1 MNIKATIDEL
11 AELKQQG
18 KLIKDKIDLKTKELQ
33 EQCISVFEDKNI
45 KTTEVYGTNNNSAI
59 ATYSQKVEILN
70 YQALENIIDKNL
82 LSEKIERRQE
92 IKYDIDEKFKEAIII
107 FYTNDYMKDLTI
119 EELVKIEFSELDNKV
134 QNLLMKKLKGN
145 YKADKKLL
153 RKYISDKDLD
163 VELFTINKIKN
174 YDKVKAFFNVDDKEL
189 KENLKRYISLDE
201 TVKITIK
208 YEDL

>member
-1 MNIKATIDEL
+1 MSIKNTIDEL

-45 KTTEVYGTNNNSAI
+45 KTTEVYGTKNNSAI
-59 ATYSQKVEILN
+59 ATYSQKLEILN

-82 LSEKIERRQE
+82 LNEKIERKQE

-107 FYTNDYMKDLTI
+107 FYTNDYIKDITI
-119 EELVKIEFSELDNKV
+119 EELVKNEFNELDNKV
-134 QNLLMKKLKGN
+134 QNLLIKKLKGS
-145 YKADKKLL
+145 YKTDKNLL
-153 RKYISDKDLD
+153 RKYIPDKDLD

-174 YDKVKAFFNVDDKEL
+174 YDKVKAFFNVEDKEL
-189 KENLKRYISLDE
+189 KEKIKRYISLDE

-208 YEDL
+208 YED

>member
-33 EQCISVFEDKNI
+33 EQCVAVFEDRNI

-59 ATYSQKVEILN
+59 ATYSQKLEILN

-82 LSEKIERRQE
+82 LNEKIERRQE
-92 IKYDIDEKFKEAIII
+92 VKYDIDEKFKEAIII

-119 EELVKIEFSELDNKV
+119 EELVKVEFSELDNKV
-134 QNLLMKKLKGN
+134 QNLLIKKLKGN

-153 RKYISDKDLD
+153 RKYIPDKDLD

-189 KENLKRYISLDE
+189 KENLKKYIRLDE

-208 YEDL
+208 YED

>member
-1 MNIKATIDEL
+1 MNIKTTIDEL
-11 AELKQQG
+11 AKLKQEG
-18 KLIKDKIDLKTKELQ
+18 KTIKDKIDIKTKELQ
-33 EQCISVFEDKNI
+33 EQCVAVFEDKNI
-45 KTTEVYGTNNNSAI
+45 KTTEIYGTNNNSAI
-59 ATYSQKVEILN
+59 ATYSQKLEILN

-82 LSEKIERRQE
+82 LNEKIERRQE

-134 QNLLMKKLKGN
+134 QNLLIKKLKVN

-153 RKYISDKDLD
+153 RKYIPDKDLD

-208 YEDL
+208 YED

>member
-33 EQCISVFEDKNI
+33 EQCVAVFEDRNI

-59 ATYSQKVEILN
+59 ATYSQKLEILN
-70 YQALENIIDKNL
+70 YQALENTIDKNL
-82 LSEKIERRQE
+82 LNEKIERRQE
-92 IKYDIDEKFKEAIII
+92 VKYDIDEKFKEAIII

-119 EELVKIEFSELDNKV
+119 EELVKVEFSELDNKV
-134 QNLLMKKLKGN
+134 QNLLIKKLKGN

-153 RKYISDKDLD
+153 RKYIPDKDLD

-189 KENLKRYISLDE
+189 KENLKKYISLDE

-208 YEDL
+208 YED

>member
-33 EQCISVFEDKNI
+33 EQCVAVFEDRNI

-59 ATYSQKVEILN
+59 ATYSQKLEILN

-82 LSEKIERRQE
+82 LNEKIERKQE
-92 IKYDIDEKFKEAIII
+92 VKYDIDEKFKEAIII

-119 EELVKIEFSELDNKV
+119 EELVKVEFSELDNKV
-134 QNLLMKKLKGN
+134 QNLLIKKLKGN

-153 RKYISDKDLD
+153 RKYIPDKDLD

-189 KENLKRYISLDE
+189 KENLKKYIRLNE

-208 YEDL
+208 YED

>member
-33 EQCISVFEDKNI
+33 EQCVAVFEDRNI

-59 ATYSQKVEILN
+59 ATYSQKLEILN

-82 LSEKIERRQE
+82 LNEKIERRQE
-92 IKYDIDEKFKEAIII
+92 VKYDIDEKFKEAIII

-119 EELVKIEFSELDNKV
+119 EELVKVEFSELDNKV
-134 QNLLMKKLKGN
+134 QNLLIKKLKGN

-153 RKYISDKDLD
+153 RKYIPDKDLD

-189 KENLKRYISLDE
+189 KENLKKYIRLNE

-208 YEDL
+208 YED

>member
-33 EQCISVFEDKNI
+33 EQCIAVFEDKNI
-45 KTTEVYGTNNNSAI
+45 KTTEVYGTENNSAI
-59 ATYSQKVEILN
+59 ATYYQKLEILN
-70 YQALENIIDKNL
+70 YQALESIIDKNL
-82 LSEKIERRQE
+82 LNEKIERRQE
-92 IKYDIDEKFKEAIII
+92 VKYDIDEKFKEAIII

-134 QNLLMKKLKGN
+134 QNLLIKKLKGN

-153 RKYISDKDLD
+153 RKYIPDKDLD

-174 YDKVKAFFNVDDKEL
+174 YDKVKAFFNVDDIQL

-208 YEDL
+208 YEN

>member
-1 MNIKATIDEL
+1 MNIKTTIDEL
-11 AELKQQG
+11 VKLKQEG
-18 KLIKDKIDLKTKELQ
+18 KTIKDKIDLKTKELQ
-33 EQCISVFEDKNI
+33 EQCVAVFEDKNI
-45 KTTEVYGTNNNSAI
+45 KTTEIYGTNNNSAI
-59 ATYSQKVEILN
+59 ATYSQKLEILN

-82 LSEKIERRQE
+82 LNEKIERRQE
-92 IKYDIDEKFKEAIII
+92 VKYDIDEKFKEAIII

-134 QNLLMKKLKGN
+134 QNLLIKKLKGN

-153 RKYISDKDLD
+153 RKYIPDKDLD

-189 KENLKRYISLDE
+189 KENLKKYISLDE
-201 TVKITIK
+201 IVKVTIK
-208 YEDL
+208 YED

>member
-1 MNIKATIDEL
+1 MNIKTTIDEL
-11 AELKQQG
+11 VKLKQEG
-18 KLIKDKIDLKTKELQ
+18 KTIKDKIDIKTKELQ
-33 EQCISVFEDKNI
+33 EQCVAVFEDKNI
-45 KTTEVYGTNNNSAI
+45 KTTEIYGTNNNSAI
-59 ATYSQKVEILN
+59 ATYSQKLEILN

-82 LSEKIERRQE
+82 LNEKIERRQE
-92 IKYDIDEKFKEAIII
+92 VKYDIDEKFKEAIII

-134 QNLLMKKLKGN
+134 QNLLIKKLKGN

-153 RKYISDKDLD
+153 RKYIPDKDLD

-189 KENLKRYISLDE
+189 KENLKKYISLDE
-201 TVKITIK
+201 IVKVTIK
-208 YEDL
+208 YED

>member
-1 MNIKATIDEL
+1 MNIKTTIDEL
-11 AELKQQG
+11 VKLKQEG
-18 KLIKDKIDLKTKELQ
+18 KTIKDKIDIKTKELQ

-45 KTTEVYGTNNNSAI
+45 KTTEIYGTNNNSAI
-59 ATYSQKVEILN
+59 ATYSQKLEILN

-82 LSEKIERRQE
+82 LNEKIERRQE
-92 IKYDIDEKFKEAIII
+92 VKYDIDEKFKEAIII

-134 QNLLMKKLKGN
+134 QNLLIKKLKGN

-153 RKYISDKDLD
+153 RKYIPDKDLD

-189 KENLKRYISLDE
+189 KENLKKYISLDE
-201 TVKITIK
+201 IVKVTIK
-208 YEDL
+208 YED

>member
-33 EQCISVFEDKNI
+33 EQCVAVFEDRNI

-59 ATYSQKVEILN
+59 ATYSQKLEILN

-82 LSEKIERRQE
+82 LNEKIERRQE
-92 IKYDIDEKFKEAIII
+92 VKYDIDEKFKEAIII

-134 QNLLMKKLKGN
+134 QNLLIKKLKVN

-153 RKYISDKDLD
+153 RKYIPDKDLD

-189 KENLKRYISLDE
+189 KENLKKYIRLNE

-208 YEDL
+208 YED

>member
-33 EQCISVFEDKNI
+33 EQCVAVFEDKNI

-59 ATYSQKVEILN
+59 ATYSQKLEILN
-70 YQALENIIDKNL
+70 YQALENTIDKNL
-82 LSEKIERRQE
+82 LNEKIERRQE
-92 IKYDIDEKFKEAIII
+92 VKYDIDEKFKEAIII

-134 QNLLMKKLKGN
+134 QNLLIKKLKGN

-153 RKYISDKDLD
+153 RKYIPDKDLD

-189 KENLKRYISLDE
+189 KENLKKYISLDE

-208 YEDL
+208 YED